1 MSCRSFN
8 GFSLFIVTLA
18 VEHIRNEI
26 QGILVVLYFCVEAG
40 EIESVGEV
48 VFVDIAEVFIASR
61 VYELD

>member
-1 MSCRSFN
+1 
-8 GFSLFIVTLA
+8 LFIVTLA

-26 QGILVVLYFCVEAG
+26 QGILIVLYFCVEAG

-48 VFVDIAEVFIASR
+48 VFVDIAEVFVASR